1 MIKTETEQEKISKKL
16 TAVGLRLEEV
26 SKKLAGFQRQTPT
39 SRGESTSDFY
49 EKRSAS
55 FRTSAKEGLTNALFG
70 RVIGGMLNKKREIK
84 ERKAFELSQQQQFS
98 ADNVTAEKVEQP
110 TNEQPKEQEVLK
122 ERMEQF
128 MDAITKSMNS
138 VNERVGDVDAT
149 TKKISGI
156 VTAIQQ
162 RVSPRDVQ
170 LKPKKEG
177 ESATTV
183 RYDPMAPSGKQYS
196 KVGESG
202 KAIQFASK
210 KETQRA
216 GMSLSRTMPN
226 DDKTQ
231 PPDPSDKADLPDP
244 SDKAAMAA
252 YGKKLRED
260 RRKEETDDI
269 NRMLAQRKLDLLNN
283 PNHDRDN
290 ASSGEGI
297 GPPQESADQSQ
308 EATATQIDIAKEDPI
323 AERLGKVEEKV
334 DEILEKMDKG
344 SFLKNLLSAIPMLI
358 TTLVPALL
366 KSLGNLA
373 SLVVGTIMKNPQ
385 IVALVAAFAGGFM
398 VGEWL
403 NENTKIQEYIKTTID
418 WISEAMKWVKEKFN
432 SVLEWMGLGDSEEDM
447 GEKEKTQ
454 TNEMVKNASEDPN
467 YMSGVVQESSKRVKE
482 NNNALQQMNSDW
494 VAEIGD
500 EGNTVYRKK
509 GESKEYS
516 TEEFQKEDNESFN
529 NMVKIKG
536 ENKAATAESAPQQPA
551 QRERVP
557 GEIPAEYLRLEDSP
571 ASSATNNSYNRSSA
585 IPQEKKSTGDEL
597 DVRSSDLAQ
606 KKTVPTTM
614 QPIVINQKA
623 AAPQQMKQQKEGPGT
638 LVIKTRHM
646 EPSLATYRASVFD
659 HPVTHPGNYLI

>member
-70 RVIGGMLNKKREIK
+70 KAIGGMLNKKREIK
-84 ERKAFELSQQQQFS
+84 ERKSFELSQQQQFS

-110 TNEQPKEQEVLK
+110 TNEQPREQEVLK

-231 PPDPSDKADLPDP
+231 PPDP

-418 WISEAMKWVKEKFN
+418 WISDAMKWVKEKFN
-432 SVLEWMGLGDSEEDM
+432 KILEKFHLGDSEEDM
-447 GEKEKTQ
+447 AAKERTER
-454 TNEMVKNASEDPN
+454 NEMLENASEDPT
-467 YMSGVVQESSKRVKE
+467 VQESLKRVEE
-482 NNNALQQMNSDW
+482 NNNALQKMNSNW
-494 VAEIGD
+494 VAESSKAG
-500 EGNTVYRKK
+500 GGSAATVYRKK

-516 TEEFQKEDNESFN
+516 TEEFQKEDNESFQEMN
-529 NMVKIKG
+529 KIKG
-536 ENKAATAESAPQQPA
+536 ENKAAAAESAPQQPA

-606 KKTVPTTM
+606 KRTVPTTM

-623 AAPQQMKQQKEGPGT
+623 AAPQQMKQQKEGPST